1 MASANLYSDSTCPHP
16 RHWYFVA
23 PPKVRHKPPYLE
35 HVLRSL
41 SPRWLVSND
50 QEDQALKVLADI
62 RRAPQDSEV
71 VQLEFLEIKAQ
82 HMFEVDRS
90 RAKFPQ
96 YQSGTLKDNF
106 LLGLHDYAS
115 LFTNK
120 SLRKRVFVA
129 VFTMVFQQCRY
140 SHFSS
145 TRLLLTYDRVWYQ
158 RHLVLRRLH
167 FPILGSYWQHHI
179 APCQW
184 SRWYPSYA
192 CHYSRCSLH

>member
-1 MASANLYSDSTCPHP
+1 M
-16 RHWYFVA
+16 
-23 PPKVRHKPPYLE
+23 
-35 HVLRSL
+35 
-41 SPRWLVSND
+41 
-50 QEDQALKVLADI
+50 LADI

-129 VFTMVFQQCRY
+129 IFTMVFQQCKYIRIPRKKLLQTY
-140 SHFSS
+140 
-145 TRLLLTYDRVWYQ
+145 LLTD
-158 RHLVLRRLH
+158 
-167 FPILGSYWQHHI
+167 
-179 APCQW
+179 
-184 SRWYPSYA
+184 
-192 CHYSRCSLH
+192 